1 MKLIDKITRVLI
13 AIAVAMLILSMFC
26 RCKTKERVIGKQ
38 TYITDKRNE
47 AKWDSLFN
55 AKLIKELESYKAS
68 HKESVKSTTK
78 EKTHIRDSTASKYD
92 ANGNK
97 IGEDRFHYE
106 YHEISQEYVQTLRD
120 SISSLKEYKDSTAI
134 YHNKCDSLISVISKI
149 SKDRVCVE
157 KQLSKTDRVFL
168 NIGKVSSVCLFI
180 GILAILGWICWRV
193 KLHKRS

>member
-1 MKLIDKITRVLI
+1 MKLIDKITRVVI

-26 RCKTKERVIGKQ
+26 RCKTKERVIEKQ

-97 IGEDRFHYE
+97 VGEDKFHYE
-106 YHEISQEYVQTLRD
+106 YHEISQEDVQILKD
-120 SISSLKEYKDSTAI
+120 SISSLKEYKDSASV
-134 YHNKCDSLISVISKI
+134 YRNKCDSLSSMISEI
-149 SKDRVCVE
+149 SKDKVYVE
-157 KQLSKTDRVFL
+157 KQLSKTDKFFLRLGRVSFAIL
-168 NIGKVSSVCLFI
+168 ILGVVVFI
-180 GILAILGWICWRV
+180 GYLIIRNR
-193 KLHKRS
+193 KHT